1 MNERNV
7 FHLMKSVGFLLLFL
21 LAFPLTLFI
30 TLITLISSC
39 FIRQSSSSKNTNG
52 KRILISGGGMTKS
65 LQLARSF
72 HAAGHY
78 VVLTDEYSYAT
89 HRYSRCVSRF
99 YLSADSDR
107 VDECIQ
113 SIVDIVKREQIEI
126 FLPVSHSSN
135 ECLDGLIKQALI
147 PFHCQTLHADFEQL
161 QMLSNK
167 QKFTD
172 YARSCG
178 LNVPKS
184 FYITDPNQI
193 LTFDFSQEKRSFILK
208 SLHYNSVARTN
219 LVQLPCATRKQ
230 TIEYINSLIINEQSP
245 WIMQEYLH
253 GKEYCTHGMI
263 RHGLIQV
270 YACCPSSSWLL
281 NYKHLN
287 NKPEILQW
295 VKEFSAHLKLT
306 GQASFDFIQS
316 DDDGLIYALE
326 CNPRT
331 HTAIT
336 TFYNQPLL
344 AQGYLEINPN
354 PIEPMDYARE
364 IYWLYHELWNLL
376 HVRKMEDFIRIMKLF
391 LYGKEA
397 IYSFDD
403 PWPFFLHYSIH
414 MPRLIVYH
422 TIHMKFY
429 NTIDCNLA
437 LLL

>member
-1 MNERNV
+1 MLFNRMNV
-7 FHLMKSVGFLLLFL
+7 IHVMKSLAFLLLFL
-21 LAFPLTLFI
+21 LAFPLTLMI
-30 TLITLISSC
+30 TLITLIISC
-39 FIRQSSSSKNTNG
+39 FIRSSSTKNING

-72 HAAGHY
+72 HSAGHY

-89 HRYSRCVSRF
+89 HRYSRSVSRF
-99 YLSADSDR
+99 YLCADSDQT
-107 VDECIQ
+107 DEYIQ

-135 ECLDGLIKQALI
+135 ECLDGLVKQALI
-147 PFHCQTLHADFEQL
+147 PLNCQTLHADFEQV

-167 QKFTD
+167 QKFID
-172 YARSCG
+172 YAQSRG

-193 LTFDFSQEKRSFILK
+193 LSFDFSQEKRSFILK
-208 SLHYNSVARTN
+208 SLRYNTIARTN
-219 LVQLPCATRKQ
+219 LVQIPRPTRKE
-230 TIEYINSLIINEQSP
+230 TIAYVNSLIINEQYP

-253 GKEYCTHGMI
+253 GKEYCTHGMM
-263 RHGLIQV
+263 RNGHVQV

-287 NKPEILQW
+287 TKPEILQW
-295 VKEFSAHLKLT
+295 VKEFARDLKLT
-306 GQASFDFIQS
+306 GQASFDFIES

-336 TFYNQPLL
+336 TFYNQPFL
-344 AQGYLEINPN
+344 ARGYLENN
-354 PIEPMDYARE
+354 FVQPMDNSRE
-364 IYWLYHELWNLL
+364 IYWLYHELWNLIQMKDIL
-376 HVRKMEDFIRIMKLF
+376 RIMKLF

-397 IYSFDD
+397 IYSLDD
-403 PWPFFLHYSIH
+403 PWPFFLHYSFH
-414 MPRLIVYH
+414 MPRVIFYHLIH
-422 TIHMKFY
+422 RKFY
-429 NTIDCNLA
+429 ARIDCNLA